1 MSASIPVPRPDPAL
15 AAAEGALPGAARDLQ
30 SITADWQSLQPLIDG
45 VVVREVRNVIKDNG
59 YLTEVWRE
67 DWKVDA
73 LDVAQVFQVVLEPAA
88 ISAWHVHQRATDRLF
103 ANHGQLKIVLFDARA
118 GSKTERRINVFRCG
132 TGRPMLVVVPPGV
145 WHGVQNVGASPASL
159 LNLPD
164 RAYAYE
170 APDHWRLPADTA
182 HVPYSFAAG
191 PVSSPADP
199 GRI

>member
-1 MSASIPVPRPDPAL
+1 MSAPIPVSKLDDAL
-15 AAAEGALPGAARDLQ
+15 APRGGALRGAKRDAQ
-30 SITADWQSLQPLIDG
+30 SITADWQPLQPLIDG

-67 DWKVDA
+67 DWGLDA

-88 ISAWHVHQRATDRLF
+88 ISAWHVHQHATDRLF
-103 ANHGQLKIVLFDARA
+103 ANHGQLKLVLFDARA
-118 GSKTERRINVFRCG
+118 GSPTEGRINVFRCG
-132 TGRPMLVVVPPGV
+132 TARPMLVVVPPGV
-145 WHGVQNVGASPASL
+145 WHGVQNIGASPGSL

-170 APDHWRLPADTA
+170 APDHWRVPPDSDQI
-182 HVPYSFAAG
+182 PYSFATGPAG
-191 PVSSPADP
+191 TVDP

>member
-1 MSASIPVPRPDPAL
+1 M
-15 AAAEGALPGAARDLQ
+15 
-30 SITADWQSLQPLIDG
+30 
-45 VVVREVRNVIKDNG
+45 
-59 YLTEVWRE
+59 
-67 DWKVDA
+67 
-73 LDVAQVFQVVLEPAA
+73 AQVFQVVLEPAA

-118 GSKTERRINVFRCG
+118 GSATERRINVFRCG
-132 TGRPMLVVVPPGV
+132 TGRPMLIVVPPGV

-182 HVPYSFAAG
+182 QVPYSFASG
-191 PVSSPADP
+191 PVTVSVDP

>member
-1 MSASIPVPRPDPAL
+1 MSAPIPVPRPDAAL
-15 AAAEGALPGAARDLQ
+15 AAAEGALPGAARDAQ
-30 SITADWQSLQPLIDG
+30 SITADWQPLQPLIDG

-67 DWKVDA
+67 DWKLDA
-73 LDVAQVFQVVLEPAA
+73 CNVAQVFQVVLEPAA

-118 GSKTERRINVFRCG
+118 GSATERRINVFRCG
-132 TGRPMLVVVPPGV
+132 TGRPMLIVVPPGV

-182 HVPYSFAAG
+182 QVPYSFASG
-191 PVSSPADP
+191 PVTVSVDS